1 MSENKQDKKQSQDT
15 NPTIQQAS
23 KVMNYSV
30 RQRMKSAKPGAVES
44 EGFNDVNDATMTTA
58 W

>member
-1 MSENKQDKKQSQDT
+1 MSEKKQDKKQYQVT
-15 NPTIQQAS
+15 NPTIPQAAM
-23 KVMNYSV
+23 VING
-30 RQRMKSAKPGAVES
+30 SAKEKMKDEKSGAVES